1 MVHGRLPLC
10 PWAQPSIT
18 DTVDHVMK
26 PLSAKGTAVKRVL
39 IADFG
44 AIATLGLCE
53 LLEEQCEIVAAGIS
67 DDQVAETVR
76 MTAAD
81 AVLIDLESPQAD
93 SITRLLQQRHPS
105 TIVIGCSLSEPQ
117 LTVLAGPGAS
127 YTAELDPASLIEAV
141 NGP

>member
-1 MVHGRLPLC
+1 MHGRLPLC
-10 PWAQPSIT
+10 PWALHIIT
-18 DTVDHVMK
+18 DTVDHVMN

-53 LLEEQCEIVAAGIS
+53 LLEEQCEIVAAGIA
-67 DDQVAETVR
+67 DDQVAEKART
-76 MTAAD
+76 TAAD
-81 AVLIDLESPQAD
+81 AVLIDLDSPRAEAIVR
-93 SITRLLQQRHPS
+93 SLRQRHPS